1 MFYKQEKSSFWFSM
15 ILIIIALLINFHI
28 LHWLI
33 KIQKCKCTN
42 NIQEQQYLKEWFI
55 FLIISNI
62 LHLIYLITYGKLYD
76 NDKKIYKFFSIMITI
91 INIIM
96 TIKVLLFITKLRKI
110 NCHCGLKTHEDII
123 YYYSIFELSI
133 MLILILIS
141 IISII
146 LFL

>member
-42 NIQEQQYLKEWFI
+42 NISEQQYLKEWFI

-62 LHLIYLITYGKLYD
+62 LHLIY
-76 NDKKIYKFFSIMITI
+76 
-91 INIIM
+91 
-96 TIKVLLFITKLRKI
+96 
-110 NCHCGLKTHEDII
+110 C
-123 YYYSIFELSI
+123 
-133 MLILILIS
+133 
-141 IISII
+141 
-146 LFL
+146 